1 MPERYLDIPT
11 NNWVINSTYLTV
23 WLTDQK
29 RNEKK
34 IENSL
39 KIIT

>member
-1 MPERYLDIPT
+1 MPERYLDILT
-11 NNWVINSTYLTV
+11 NNWVINSTYLTI